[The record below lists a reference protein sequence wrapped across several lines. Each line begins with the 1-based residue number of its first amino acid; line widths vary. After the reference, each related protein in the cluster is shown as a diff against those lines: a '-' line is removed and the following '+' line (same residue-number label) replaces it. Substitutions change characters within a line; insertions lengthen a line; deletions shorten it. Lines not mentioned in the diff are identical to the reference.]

1 MAGPHE
7 SRRAARKRALD
18 LLYRADL
25 TDRPIAAVLADALR
39 DGADED
45 DPAEGGELSEF
56 ALSRVRG
63 VARHR
68 DDLDRLIEGASRSWT
83 MARMPVVDR
92 NLLRLGLFEI
102 LHDDDV
108 PTPVAIDEAVELA
121 KELSTDDSPRF
132 INGVLATLADAH
144 AATPEAHEPAPTP
157 APTPDA

>member
-1 MAGPHE
+1 MPGPHE

-25 TDRPIAAVLADALR
+25 TDRSIAEVLADALR
-39 DGADED
+39 DGADD
-45 DPAEGGELSEF
+45 EGDGEAAQLSEF
-56 ALSRVRG
+56 TLSRVRG

-68 DDLDRLIEGASRSWT
+68 DELDRLIEGASRSWT

-132 INGVLATLADAH
+132 INGVLAALADAH
-144 AATPEAHEPAPTP
+144 AAPDAAPTPEA
-157 APTPDA
+157 